1 MSFIK
6 YSPYIPN
13 VEAWVDYFK
22 NQPLNEHKKFYTI
35 GQPKQKG
42 ADMDAL
48 KLVIPTEQVVEQA
61 RQQLKRSNDEP
72 EVVPNKRQKA
82 CNTKKK
88 QKQKSHTVEKPGAL
102 RKPVKK
108 PGKKHK

>member
-1 MSFIK
+1 MAFIK

-48 KLVIPTEQVVEQA
+48 KLVTPTEQVVEQA
-61 RQQLKRSNDEP
+61 RQQLKRVNDETD
-72 EVVPNKRQKA
+72 VVQNTRQKA
-82 CNTKKK
+82 CKKKNKVPLTKKK
-88 QKQKSHTVEKPGAL
+88 PYK
-102 RKPVKK
+102 RYI
-108 PGKKHK
+108 